1 MSISIYLYLRYI
13 YIRIIY
19 IYTHHIYIYHIC
31 VCIYIYHM
39 IYNILNTYIHS
50 TNKWVLYQSA
60 QAQVPTS
67 GTRRSSAVQWWPKGT
82 CPLGVRKRSQTFHM
96 RPGRHL
102 PGRAQAWDWY
112 IIAQKW
118 PNPRHVSI
126 ANGCVYVFLGKI
138 PESNGWKP
146 HFPYWSCHILVVEVY
161 FFWPKYVFSSS
172 GPGGNGCK
180 IQATLKHQPHV
191 RPHRDQRTEG
201 KETILGLSD
210 LWGVFVPRCL

>member
-1 MSISIYLYLRYI
+1 MSSISISTGPGANIWYQKIFCCPMMTQRHMPTGSEKTISNIPHEARKTPTRQGSGVRL
-13 YIRIIY
+13 
-19 IYTHHIYIYHIC
+19 IYHC
-31 VCIYIYHM
+31 SEVAE
-39 IYNILNTYIHS
+39 S
-50 TNKWVLYQSA
+50 TSCFYRKWVCL
-60 QAQVPTS
+60 
-67 GTRRSSAVQWWPKGT
+67 
-82 CPLGVRKRSQTFHM
+82 CF
-96 RPGRHL
+96 
-102 PGRAQAWDWY
+102 
-112 IIAQKW
+112 
-118 PNPRHVSI
+118 
-126 ANGCVYVFLGKI
+126 FGKI